1 MYLHC
6 HFLTANTIHYA
17 IPHCQDKNRPTLR
30 MNSARQQMDA
40 IMNDTTP
47 VQVFDI
53 PKTDVNDLDCRTE
66 NTLPALFLPLLLSDN
81 P

>member
-1 MYLHC
+1 
-6 HFLTANTIHYA
+6 
-17 IPHCQDKNRPTLR
+17 
-30 MNSARQQMDA
+30 MDE
-40 IMNDTTP
+40 IMIDNTP

>member
-1 MYLHC
+1 
-6 HFLTANTIHYA
+6 
-17 IPHCQDKNRPTLR
+17 
-30 MNSARQQMDA
+30 MDE
-40 IMNDTTP
+40 IMIDNTP

-66 NTLPALFLPLLLSDN
+66 NTLSALFLHLLSSDN